1 MQNKKFAILLALL
14 LSFTFTFSYGQS
26 ADAIL
31 AYISRYKDLAI
42 AEMKR
47 TGVPAAITLAQGIH
61 ETDAGTSVLVK
72 KSNNHF
78 GIKCK
83 DEWRGQSVS
92 HDDDARGECFRKYDA
107 PEDSYRDHSD
117 FLKNRPNYSSL
128 FTLDPTDYQ
137 GWAYGLKKA
146 GYATNPKY
154 AQVLIKLIQDY
165 NLEDYTLIAMGKMKE
180 EDLAKND
187 EVVPDKNSSAVL
199 VKNNDVEKGT
209 PTMNTDSKRDNKTE
223 NKVEQPAQPTVS
235 EVSYPSGE
243 FKIND
248 TRVLYVKKGTSYLTI
263 AQQYE
268 IPLARL
274 FEFNDLKQQ
283 EVTGSDQ
290 LVFIQRKRKI
300 GEHEF
305 HTVQPGETINDIAQ
319 SEALRLESLLEYNNI
334 TAAMQPAVG
343 ETLSLRTKSSATP
356 KLATKNSATEKL
368 TPAASAVVMA
378 NEKPGKKEAYQ
389 KNNFIFHTVQPKET
403 VYSIAKKYNVSAD
416 DLISWNQL
424 QDYALKI
431 GQSLKIYR

>member
-1 MQNKKFAILLALL
+1 MQNKKIAILLAFV
-14 LSFTFTFSYGQS
+14 LSFAFTVSYGQS

-31 AYISRYKDLAI
+31 AYITRYKDLAI

-61 ETDAGTSVLVK
+61 ETEAGTSVLVK

-92 HDDDARGECFRKYDA
+92 HDDDARGECFRKYSA
-107 PEDSYRDHSD
+107 AEDSYKDHSD
-117 FLKNRPNYSSL
+117 FLRTRPNYASL
-128 FTLDPTDYQ
+128 FTLDPTDYE

-180 EDLAKND
+180 ENGLAKN
-187 EVVPDKNSSAVL
+187 EVTTDKSSSSVL
-199 VKNNDVEKGT
+199 VKNNDNEKAT
-209 PTMNTDSKRDNKTE
+209 ETTKANNKM
-223 NKVEQPAQPTVS
+223 EQDVQSNVS
-235 EVSYPSGE
+235 EVNYPSGE

-248 TRVLYVKKGTSYLTI
+248 TRVVYIKKGTSYLTI

-274 FEFNDLKQQ
+274 FEFNELKQQ
-283 EVTGSDQ
+283 EVTADDQ
-290 LVFIQRKRKI
+290 LVFIQRKRKT

-305 HTVQPGETINDIAQ
+305 HTVQPGETVNDIAQ
-319 SEALRLESLLEYNNI
+319 SEALRLESLLEYNNM
-334 TAAMQPAVG
+334 TANMQPAAG
-343 ETLSLRTKSSATP
+343 ETLSLRSKSSTVP
-356 KLATKNSATEKL
+356 KLVTKNSMTEKFN
-368 TPAASAVVMA
+368 PGASAVVMDNDVA
-378 NEKPGKKEAYQ
+378 RKKEAGQ
-389 KNNFIFHTVQPKET
+389 KNNFVFHTVQPKET
-403 VYSIAKKYNVSAD
+403 VYSIAKEYNVSAD

-424 QDYALKI
+424 QDYGLKI

>member
-1 MQNKKFAILLALL
+1 MQNKKFAVLLAFV
-14 LSFTFTFSYGQS
+14 LSFTFTISYGQS
-26 ADAIL
+26 TSAIL
-31 AYISRYKDLAI
+31 AYISRYKELAI

-61 ETDAGTSVLVK
+61 ETEAGTSVLVK

-92 HDDDARGECFRKYDA
+92 HDDDARGECFRKYTA
-107 PEDSYRDHSD
+107 AEDSYRDHSD

-154 AQVLIKLIQDY
+154 AQILIKLIQDY

-180 EDLAKND
+180 QDGLAKNS
-187 EVVPDKNSSAVL
+187 EVATDKNPSVVL
-199 VKNNDVEKGT
+199 AKNNDNEKGT
-209 PTMNTDSKRDNKTE
+209 ENVSTANKL
-223 NKVEQPAQPTVS
+223 EQDARPVVS
-235 EVSYPSGE
+235 EVNYPSGE

-248 TRVLYVKKGTSYLTI
+248 TRVIYVKKGTSYLTI

-283 EVTGSDQ
+283 EVTANDQ
-290 LVFIQRKRKI
+290 LIFIQRKRKT

-305 HTVQPGETINDIAQ
+305 HTVQPGETVNDIAQ

-334 TAAMQPAVG
+334 TANMQPAAG
-343 ETLSLRTKSSATP
+343 ESLYLRSKSSAVP
-356 KLATKNSATEKL
+356 KLVTKNSVTEKFNSD
-368 TPAASAVVMA
+368 ASAIVM
-378 NEKPGKKEAYQ
+378 NNDGTGKKEVHQ
-389 KNNFIFHTVQPKET
+389 KNNFIFHTVQSKET

-424 QDYALKI
+424 QDYDLKI

>member
-1 MQNKKFAILLALL
+1 MQNKKFAILLAVV
-14 LSFTFTFSYGQS
+14 LSFSFSFSYGQS

-31 AYISRYKDLAI
+31 TYITRYKDLAI

-61 ETDAGTSVLVK
+61 ETEAGTSVLVK

-92 HDDDARGECFRKYDA
+92 HDDDARGECFRKYSA
-107 PEDSYRDHSD
+107 AEDSYRDHSD
-117 FLKNRPNYSSL
+117 FLKTRPNYASL

-180 EDLAKND
+180 EDGLAKN
-187 EVVPDKNSSAVL
+187 EVATDKNSSPLL
-199 VKNNDVEKGT
+199 VKNNDNEKGT
-209 PTMNTDSKRDNKTE
+209 ETSNANSKI
-223 NKVEQPAQPTVS
+223 EQDTRPVIN
-235 EVSYPSGE
+235 EVNYPSGE

-248 TRVLYVKKGTSYLTI
+248 TRVIYVKKGTSYLTI

-283 EVTGSDQ
+283 EVTANDQ
-290 LVFIQRKRKI
+290 LIFIQRKRKT

-305 HTVQPGETINDIAQ
+305 HTVQPGETVSDIAQ

-334 TAAMQPAVG
+334 TANMQPAVG
-343 ETLSLRTKSSATP
+343 EILYLRSKSSAAP
-356 KLATKNSATEKL
+356 RLATKNSFNSG
-368 TPAASAVVMA
+368 ASAVVMNNDGA
-378 NEKPGKKEAYQ
+378 GAKEIHQ
-389 KNNFIFHTVQPKET
+389 KNNFIFYTVQPKET

-424 QDYALKI
+424 QDYDLKI